1 MLTVKNVVPRGLL
14 QSEAS
19 RFLPQWKQPPSRGTW
34 RQGMATRTVRLTKE
48 GFERLQA
55 NLKQEYV
62 RLEEATRILREL
74 TGSSDDYDDS
84 GLEEAKQEKGRIE
97 NRIDDLED
105 QLARAEI
112 IHNTDRSMVELGDVV
127 VLEDTGAKVEMR
139 VQVVSPI
146 EAGVLEGDIPKV
158 SDESPLGKALIG
170 RSVGESFDLVMA
182 SSKKRYKIL
191 KLG

>member
-1 MLTVKNVVPRGLL
+1 
-14 QSEAS
+14 
-19 RFLPQWKQPPSRGTW
+19 
-34 RQGMATRTVRLTKE
+34 MAIRTVRLTQE
-48 GFERLQA
+48 GYERLQA

>member
-1 MLTVKNVVPRGLL
+1 
-14 QSEAS
+14 
-19 RFLPQWKQPPSRGTW
+19 
-34 RQGMATRTVRLTKE
+34 MATRSVRLTQE

-127 VLEDTGAKVEMR
+127 VLQDTGVNKEMR

-170 RSVGESFDLVMA
+170 RSVGESFDLVMG
-182 SSKKRYKIL
+182 SNKKNYKIL
-191 KLG
+191 KLA

>member
-1 MLTVKNVVPRGLL
+1 
-14 QSEAS
+14 
-19 RFLPQWKQPPSRGTW
+19 
-34 RQGMATRTVRLTKE
+34 MATRTVRLTQE
-48 GFERLQA
+48 GYDRLKA
-55 NLKQEYV
+55 TLAQEYV

-112 IHNTDRSMVELGDVV
+112 IVNTDHGRVELGDHV
-127 VLEDTGAKVEMR
+127 VLRDEASGKEMR

-146 EAGVLEGDIPKV
+146 EAGVLEGEVPKV
-158 SDESPLGKALIG
+158 SDESPLGRAIIG
-170 RSVGESFDLVMA
+170 CKIGDSAQVTIGSNA
-182 SSKKRYKIL
+182 KRYTVVSVVEPQL
-191 KLG
+191 V

>member
-1 MLTVKNVVPRGLL
+1 M
-14 QSEAS
+14 S
-19 RFLPQWKQPPSRGTW
+19 
-34 RQGMATRTVRLTKE
+34 TRTVRLTQE
-48 GFERLQA
+48 GYERLKA
-55 NLKQEYV
+55 TLAQEYV

-112 IHNTDRSMVELGDVV
+112 IRNTDHGRVELGDR
-127 VLEDTGAKVEMR
+127 VLLRDEGTSAEMR

-146 EAGVLEGDIPKV
+146 EAGVLEGEVPKV
-158 SDESPLGKALIG
+158 SDESPLGRAIIG
-170 RSVGESFDLVMA
+170 RKVGETAQVTIGA
-182 SSKKRYKIL
+182 NAKRYTIVEVNEPQV
-191 KLG
+191 G

>member
-1 MLTVKNVVPRGLL
+1 
-14 QSEAS
+14 
-19 RFLPQWKQPPSRGTW
+19 
-34 RQGMATRTVRLTKE
+34 MATRTVRLTQE
-48 GFERLQA
+48 GFERLKA
-55 NLKQEYV
+55 TLAQEYV

-112 IHNTDRSMVELGDVV
+112 IHNTDHGRVELGDR
-127 VLEDTGAKVEMR
+127 VLLRDEATSAEMR

-146 EAGVLEGDIPKV
+146 EAGVLEGDVPKV
-158 SDESPLGKALIG
+158 SDESPLGRAIIG
-170 RSVGESFDLVMA
+170 RNVGETAEVTIGSNA
-182 SSKKRYKIL
+182 KRYTIIEVNEPQVA
-191 KLG
+191 

>member
-1 MLTVKNVVPRGLL
+1 
-14 QSEAS
+14 
-19 RFLPQWKQPPSRGTW
+19 
-34 RQGMATRTVRLTKE
+34 MATRTVRLTQE
-48 GFERLQA
+48 GYDRLKA
-55 NLKQEYV
+55 TLAQEYV

-112 IHNTDRSMVELGDVV
+112 IVNTDHGRVELGDRVT
-127 VLEDTGAKVEMR
+127 LRDDSGNEMR

-146 EAGVLEGDIPKV
+146 EAGVLEGDVPKV
-158 SDESPLGKALIG
+158 SDESPLGRAIIG
-170 RSVGESFDLVMA
+170 RQVGETAQVNVGA
-182 SSKKRYKIL
+182 KAKRYTFVDVL
-191 KLG
+191 EPQGV

>member
-1 MLTVKNVVPRGLL
+1 
-14 QSEAS
+14 
-19 RFLPQWKQPPSRGTW
+19 
-34 RQGMATRTVRLTKE
+34 MATRTVRLTQE
-48 GFERLQA
+48 GYDRLKA
-55 NLKQEYV
+55 TLAQEYV

-112 IHNTDRSMVELGDVV
+112 IHNTDHGRVELGDR
-127 VLEDTGAKVEMR
+127 VLLRDEGTSAEMR

-146 EAGVLEGDIPKV
+146 EAGVLEGDVPKV
-158 SDESPLGKALIG
+158 SDESPLGRAIIG
-170 RSVGESFDLVMA
+170 RKIGESAEVVIGTNA
-182 SSKKRYKIL
+182 KRYTIVEVNEPQVA
-191 KLG
+191 